1 MLEELDDLQ
10 SADVYI
16 TPPVDGQLSE
26 EDSDDDDDPQ
36 SINHLSG
43 QQLNAEADVRLVT
56 TSRQTVN
63 SADEC
68 NVQDTSDEEDSIPLA
83 ALTSTPAD
91 VRKPHSIQSSE
102 PTQKWSHEDLPL
114 DSGCT
119 QHDSTKASLIGKM
132 WTPVDLF
139 KLLFDTDTL
148 QFLIASE

>member
-1 MLEELDDLQ
+1 VHEVLSMLEELVNLQ

-56 TSRQTVN
+56 ATHQTVN
-63 SADEC
+63 PADEC
-68 NVQDTSDEEDSIPLA
+68 NSQDTSDEEDSTPVA
-83 ALTSTPAD
+83 ALMATPAT
-91 VRKPHSIQSSE
+91 VRKPRSIQCSE
-102 PTQKWSHEDLPL
+102 PTRKWSHKDLPL

-119 QHDSTKASLIGKM
+119 PNEPTKAAFLDKL
-132 WTPVDLF
+132 WTPVDLYE
-139 KLLFDTDTL
+139 LF
-148 QFLIASE
+148 F